1 MKVLNGSLSV
11 CASVL
16 FFSCNVGG
24 YHLPSVNLGLNG
36 ILSGGPLIPV
46 KGWYWLPYFV
56 DYHTTKLLDECGNL
70 LAGVPSPHFNGSTI
84 INQFVYQS
92 DLQVAR
98 AKIGFTFALPLVTSS
113 RVEKNK
119 LGITSSGAGLA
130 DFLMG
135 FFLQWRAVHIK
146 GESRFITRL
155 ALDASF
161 PSGKNE
167 QPCKS
172 INPGNN
178 FYYIRPYWAAT
189 LYFTNKWA
197 TSWSLY
203 YLWCSQNKVM
213 HIQAGS
219 TIYFNYD
226 LEYQVCPKFW
236 VGFTGYFLQ
245 QLRDSRFCGRDIPHS
260 RERILGNGLGML
272 YTTRRG
278 YSILSYIYFE
288 SLVRNHAQGMRFVFR
303 LVKHF

>member
-1 MKVLNGSLSV
+1 MKRVNIFLLVCSSL
-11 CASVL
+11 L
-16 FFSCNVGG
+16 FSFCGLDG
-24 YHLPSVNLGLNG
+24 YHLPTLNLGLTG

-56 DYHTTKLLDECGNL
+56 DYHTTKLLDNCGNL
-70 LAGVPSPHFNGSTI
+70 VGGVPSPHFNGSTI

-92 DLQVAR
+92 DLQF
-98 AKIGFTFALPLVTSS
+98 AKSRLGFNFALPLVISS
-113 RVEKNK
+113 HVEKNK
-119 LGITSSGAGLA
+119 LGITSSGAGFA

-135 FFLQWRAVHIK
+135 FFLQWKAVHLR
-146 GESRFITRL
+146 GESSFITRL

-167 QPCKS
+167 QPHFS

-189 LYFTNKWA
+189 LYFTHRLA

-203 YLWCSQNKVM
+203 YIWCSENKKTHV
-213 HIQAGS
+213 QPGS
-219 TIYFNYD
+219 AAYLNYD
-226 LEYQVCPKFW
+226 LEYQVRPKFW
-236 VGFTGYFLQ
+236 VAFTGYFLQ
-245 QLRDSRFCGRDIPHS
+245 QFRDSKFCGGAIPQS
-260 RERILGNGLGML
+260 RERILGNGFGML
-272 YTTRRG
+272 YTTCRG

-288 SLVRNHAQGMRFVFR
+288 SSVRNHAQGTRFVFR